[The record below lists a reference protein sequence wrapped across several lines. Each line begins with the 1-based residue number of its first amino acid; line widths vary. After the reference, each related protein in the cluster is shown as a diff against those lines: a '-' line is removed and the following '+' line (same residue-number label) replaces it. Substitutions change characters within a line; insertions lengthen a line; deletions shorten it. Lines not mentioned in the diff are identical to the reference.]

1 MTVVP
6 PTFIEFLLL
15 TLTVVPRTFIEGLLV
30 TFVDF
35 Y

>member
-6 PTFIEFLLL
+6 PTFIECLFL
-15 TLTVVPRTFIEGLLV
+15 TLTVIPPTFIEGLLL